1 MVGVLGMF
9 LDILGFSVETTT
21 LYIVLILF
29 GSFIVWYILGTAIS
43 NLFASLPEDSR
54 ESINIIFSISVA
66 YIAISLIVFVLTMN
80 IYVLIGMSAVLL
92 GVVLY
97 MLKDYLQDFFTR
109 ITILSAKSFGIGDYV
124 EIAHH
129 KGRVLKVGSLYTLIR
144 RDDNTVVCVPN
155 QIVTRSIV
163 INYTRTDYIKLQEAL
178 VLKVSEAE
186 VNKVYNRI
194 SEELEIF
201 GYKRAKII
209 HGEVPEGIRFAVTI
223 NLEDAASISND
234 TSNLHKALNIVK
246 GEFIAD

>member
-1 MVGVLGMF
+1 MF
-9 LDILGFSVETTT
+9 LDILGISVETTT
-21 LYIVLILF
+21 LYIILIIF
-29 GSFIVWYILGTAIS
+29 GTFIIWYILGTAIS

-54 ESINIIFSISVA
+54 ESIHIIFTISVA
-66 YIAISLIVFVLTMN
+66 YIGIVLIVFVLTTN
-80 IYVLIGMSAVLL
+80 IYVLIGMTTVLL
-92 GVVLY
+92 GVLLY
-97 MLKDYLQDFFTR
+97 MLKDYLKDFFTR
-109 ITILSAKSFGIGDYV
+109 ITILSAKSFGIGDYI

-129 KGRVLKVGSLYTLIR
+129 KGRVLKIGSLYTLIR

-178 VLKVSEAE
+178 ILKVPEAE

-209 HGEVPEGIRFAVTI
+209 HNPTTDGMRFAVTI

-246 GEFIAD
+246 GEFIMD

>member
-1 MVGVLGMF
+1 MF
-9 LDILGFSVETTT
+9 LDILGISVETTT

-29 GSFIVWYILGTAIS
+29 GAFIAWYILGTALN

-54 ESINIIFSISVA
+54 ESIHMIFTISVV
-66 YIAISLIVFVLTMN
+66 YISISLIVFVLTTN
-80 IYVLIGMSAVLL
+80 VYVLFGMFAVLL
-92 GVVLY
+92 GVTLY
-97 MLKDYLQDFFTR
+97 MVKDYLKDFFIR
-109 ITILSAKSFGIGDYV
+109 ISLLSVKAFGIGDYIEV
-124 EIAHH
+124 AHY
-129 KGRVLKVGSLYTLIR
+129 KGRVLKIGSLYTLLR

-163 INYTRTDYIKLQEAL
+163 INFTRTDYIKLQEAI
-178 VLKVSEAE
+178 VVKVAETE

-194 SEELEIF
+194 SEELDLF

-209 HGEVPEGIRFAVTI
+209 HSLTPDGMRFAVTI

-246 GEFIAD
+246 GEFIMD